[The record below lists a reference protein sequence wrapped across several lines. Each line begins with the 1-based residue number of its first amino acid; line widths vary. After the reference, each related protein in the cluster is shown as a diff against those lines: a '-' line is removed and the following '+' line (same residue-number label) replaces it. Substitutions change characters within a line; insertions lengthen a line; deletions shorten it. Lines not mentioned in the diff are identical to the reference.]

1 MKTILVTGA
10 NGYIASYVRE
20 ENHHKF
26 NWITMTRKDADLSKP
41 EEVEAFLKDKQFDI
55 CFHTAANA
63 TTAVCE
69 ENPELAHKINVESTQ
84 KIIEAC
90 KKNQAR
96 LIFCSTEQVFNGK
109 ENHGPFNEEES
120 VSAVTVYGKNK
131 IECEDLIH
139 EQLDDYLILRFSW
152 MMGLSFD
159 KVKASPSIIKNVM
172 NALLHQ
178 TPTLFTCN
186 ERRCMTYAKKLAQQ
200 FEKIT
205 ALDTGTYHVASKNEM
220 TTYETAVYIAKEL
233 KASDEAIA
241 KYILPNKERYSERFR
256 DYRLDS
262 SKLENLGITFGTFEE
277 NIEEILKDFGWDR

>member
-10 NGYIASYVRE
+10 NGYIASYVRK

-26 NWITMTRKDADLSKP
+26 NWIKMTRKDADLSKP

>member
-1 MKTILVTGA
+1 M
-10 NGYIASYVRE
+10 
-20 ENHHKF
+20 
-26 NWITMTRKDADLSKP
+26 
-41 EEVEAFLKDKQFDI
+41 
-55 CFHTAANA
+55 
-63 TTAVCE
+63 
-69 ENPELAHKINVESTQ
+69 ESTQ

-139 EQLDDYLILRFSW
+139 EQLDDYLIFRFSW

-159 KVKASPSIIKNVM
+159 KVKASPSLIKNGM
-172 NALLHQ
+172 NAGLHQ
-178 TPTLFTCN
+178 KPTLFTCH

-233 KASDEAIA
+233 KASDEAIV